1 MNRLNLKKANL
12 AIRKNRVRN
21 AVSGTE
27 LRPRLS
33 VYISNRSVSAQIIND
48 EQGKTLVAFT
58 TANDKNAT
66 GSLAEKCAYAGEQI
80 AKKATKAK
88 INRVVF
94 DRNGRLYQKRL
105 AAFADAARKNGL
117 EF

>member
-12 AIRKNRVRN
+12 SIRKNRVRHS
-21 AVSGTE
+21 VSGTE
-27 LRPRLS
+27 TRPRLT

-48 EQGKTLVAFT
+48 AEGKTLVAFT
-58 TANDKNAT
+58 TVNDKNAL
-66 GSLAEKCAYAGEQI
+66 GSLSEKCAYAGEQI
-80 AKKATKAK
+80 AKKAVKAK
-88 INRVVF
+88 INAVVF